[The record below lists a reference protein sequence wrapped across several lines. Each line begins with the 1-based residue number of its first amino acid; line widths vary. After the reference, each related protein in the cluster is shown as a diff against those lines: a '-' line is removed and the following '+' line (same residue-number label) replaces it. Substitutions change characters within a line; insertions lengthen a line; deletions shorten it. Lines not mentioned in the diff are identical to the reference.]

1 MIRKAVIPAAGIGS
15 RFYPLT
21 RSQPKEM
28 LPVVDKPVIHY
39 VVEEAVKSGLDEI
52 LIIIGAG
59 KDAIINYFDK
69 HILDE
74 KFADDNINN
83 LPDVYFIRQK
93 EQKGLADSI
102 RYAKNFTGDDDFV
115 VLLGDT
121 IYQSCSDDT
130 ITLQLI
136 KDYNKNKK
144 TLIGLEK
151 VDKSLVNHYGIVS
164 MNYNTMKINNAIEK
178 PEPENAPSNLAITGI
193 YIFNSNIYDYISQ
206 LKPGKNNEM
215 QLTDA
220 INMLCKNDD
229 VYGSIIN
236 GKRYDIGTMELW
248 IESFLTFLGKSEKY
262 SYILNKYVK

>member
-1 MIRKAVIPAAGIGS
+1 MIKKAVIPAAGLGS

-28 LPVVDKPVIHY
+28 LPIVDRPVIHY
-39 VVEEAVKSGLDEI
+39 VVEEALKSGLDQI

-69 HILDE
+69 HTLDD
-74 KFADDNINN
+74 KYADDSINT

-93 EQKGLADSI
+93 EQKGLADSL

-121 IYQSCSDDT
+121 IYQSYSNDT
-130 ITLQLI
+130 ITSELI
-136 KDYNKNKK
+136 KNYNRNKK

-151 VDKSLVNHYGIVS
+151 VDKDVVSHYGIVS
-164 MNYNTMKINNAIEK
+164 MDANTMKIDMAIEK
-178 PEPENAPSNLAITGI
+178 PEVESAPSNLAITGT
-193 YIFNSNIYDYISQ
+193 YIFNSNIYEYISQ

-220 INMLCKNDD
+220 INMLCKDDD

-248 IESFLTFLGKSEKY
+248 LDSFLTFLGKSDKY
-262 SYILNKYVK
+262 SYILNKHSK

>member
-28 LPVVDKPVIHY
+28 LPVVDRPVIHY
-39 VVEEAVKSGLDEI
+39 VVEEAFKSGLDEI

-69 HILDE
+69 QTLDE
-74 KFADDNINN
+74 KFADDSINS

-121 IYQSCSDDT
+121 IYQSYSDET
-130 ITLQLI
+130 VTSQLI

-144 TLIGLEK
+144 TLIGLKK

-178 PEPENAPSNLAITGI
+178 PEPENAPSNLAITGT

-220 INMLCKNDD
+220 INMLCKNND

-248 IESFLTFLGKSEKY
+248 IESFLTFLDKNKKY
-262 SYILNKYVK
+262 SYILNKYIK